1 MIVRCVGA
9 LLASAAW
16 LAFPAFAASDAEREA
31 APVEE
36 RIRRVESALPA
47 VSTGGRTIELSL
59 QGWMETLRVP
69 GVSVAVIDGYRIAW
83 AKGYGVVAAGAHDT
97 PVTTRTL
104 FQAGSVSKPVAA
116 VAVMSQVEKRSF
128 DLDTDINRYL
138 RSWKLPKG
146 DPANA
151 GKVTLRDLLAHT
163 AGITPEGFA
172 GYERGAPL
180 PTLLQILEGEP
191 PASNR
196 PARRAAAPGSAV
208 NYSGPGYTILQLAL
222 TDRLGKPFEDIVEM
236 TVFEPARMRDSTF
249 EAVLPDA
256 LAERAAR
263 GHRLGG
269 EVIPGGW
276 YVHPESAATGLW
288 TTPSDLALLWIELAK
303 SKAGRSDRVLS
314 RDTTRRMLSPHRDHM
329 GLGFVVRP
337 GEAHGRFAH
346 FGGNQGYRS
355 HVEMFADTGQG
366 VVVLTNSDAGQLL
379 TALLVRRVAQVH
391 GWPAE
396 ELRPLSGA
404 TSAAI
409 LAQVDA
415 AKTAR
420 RRVEV
425 DARVLERY
433 AGRYE
438 LAPGLEFEVTEAP
451 GHLEVRL
458 GDQPRFPA
466 YPESESKFY
475 FEVVDAQISFV
486 LDADGRVVALV
497 LHQGGR
503 DQEAKRI
510 AR

>member
-1 MIVRCVGA
+1 M
-9 LLASAAW
+9 
-16 LAFPAFAASDAEREA
+16 EA
-31 APVEE
+31 
-36 RIRRVESALPA
+36 
-47 VSTGGRTIELSL
+47 
-59 QGWMETLRVP
+59 LRVP
-69 GVSVAVIDGYRIAW
+69 GVSVAVIDGYQIAW
-83 AKGYGVVAAGAHDT
+83 AKGYGVMVAGARDA
-97 PVTTRTL
+97 PVTNRTL

-116 VAVMSQVEKRSF
+116 IVVLSQVEKRSF
-128 DLDTDINRYL
+128 DLDTDVNRYL

-146 DPANA
+146 DAANA

-163 AGITPEGFA
+163 AGITPGGFA
-172 GYERGAPL
+172 GYERDAAV
-180 PTLLQILEGEP
+180 PTILQILEGQP

-196 PARRAAAPGSAV
+196 AARRAAAPGSV
-208 NYSGPGYTILQLAL
+208 VDYSGLGYTILQLAL
-222 TDRLGKPFEDIVEM
+222 TDRLGKPFEDIV
-236 TVFEPARMRDSTF
+236 TASVFEPARMRNSTF
-249 EAVLPDA
+249 EVVLPGELVA
-256 LAERAAR
+256 RAAH

-276 YVHPESAATGLW
+276 YVHPESAAAGLW

-314 RDTTRRMLSPHRDHM
+314 RDTTRRMLSQHRDHM

-366 VVVLTNSDAGQLL
+366 VVVMTNSDAGHLL
-379 TALLVRRVAQVH
+379 TALLARRVAQVY

-396 ELRPLSGA
+396 ELRPLSDA
-404 TSAAI
+404 TTDAI

-415 AKTAR
+415 ETAR
-420 RRVEV
+420 QRVEV
-425 DARVLERY
+425 DERLLERY

-438 LAPGLEFEVTEAP
+438 LAPGLEFEVTKAR

-466 YPESESKFY
+466 YPESESKF
-475 FEVVDAQISFV
+475 FFDVVDAQISFV
-486 LDADGRVVALV
+486 LDEDGRAVALV

-510 AR
+510 AP